1 MSQATSSRVH
11 FDVDALE
18 VFGDNTQRGT
28 PERNLL
34 MAVLERAI
42 LDFVGNDKKE
52 ASHAEEWLFG
62 DEVQDKIHSPFTF
75 SWICQQL
82 DLDEKFISQT
92 VKSMPKR
99 GKRRVAPWYFM
110 KGGISTS

>member
-1 MSQATSSRVH
+1 MNHATSHRIN
-11 FDVDALE
+11 FDVDVLE
-18 VFGDNTQRGT
+18 VFGGNTQRGT

-42 LDFVGNDKKE
+42 LDFVGNDQKE

-62 DEVQDKIHSPFTF
+62 NEAQDKLQAPFSF

-82 DLDEKFISQT
+82 DLDETFISRT
-92 VKSMPKR
+92 VKAMPKR

-110 KGGISTS
+110 KEGTL